1 MIHPPKLKKGDKI
14 GLLSTSNKT
23 TESEI
28 RKAEE
33 IIQGW
38 GLVTVRGKT
47 IGLEHESFA
56 GNDEQRLKDL
66 QQMLDDDE
74 IKCIL
79 QTMGGYGI
87 VRIIDRLD
95 FTQFKYQ
102 PKWIAGYSDT
112 TFLHGFVQ
120 GMLNTTSIQST
131 MPTDLSVQYYK
142 NSWESLRKAL
152 FGEELDY
159 RIKPHPLNRLGKS
172 MGPVTGGNLSI
183 LCNIRATT
191 SDINTNGTI
200 LFIEETSEHMFHL
213 DGYIMALKRANKLTH
228 LKGLLVGAF
237 TDVKEDDPPFGCTV
251 EELIR
256 SRVEEYDFPIC
267 FGFPAGHEGEHN
279 ALILGG
285 IANLEVGSDG
295 ARLRFEKH
303 PIE

>member
-1 MIHPPKLKKGDKI
+1 MINPPVLKKGDKI
-14 GLLSTSNKT
+14 ALISTGNAAS
-23 TESEI
+23 EDEI

-47 IGLEHESFA
+47 IGLKDGSFA

-66 QQMLDDDE
+66 QKMLDDEE

-87 VRIIDRLD
+87 VRIIDQLD
-95 FTQFKYQ
+95 FTKFKYN

-112 TFLHGFVQ
+112 TFLHGYVQ

-131 MPTDLSVQYYK
+131 MPVDLSGKYYK
-142 NSWESLRKAL
+142 NSWETLRKAL

-159 RIKPHPLNRLGKS
+159 YINPHPLNRFGKS
-172 MGPVTGGNLSI
+172 KSPVTGGNLSI
-183 LCNIRATT
+183 LCNIRSTT

-200 LFIEETSEHMFHL
+200 LFIEETSEHMFHI
-213 DGYIMALKRANKLTH
+213 DGFIMALKRANKLAH
-228 LKGLLVGAF
+228 LKGLLVGTF
-237 TDVKEDDPPFGCTV
+237 SDMQEDDPPFGCTV
-251 EELIR
+251 EELIK

-267 FGFPAGHEGEHN
+267 FGFPAGHEGEHK

-285 IANLEVGSDG
+285 IASLEVTKEG
-295 ARLRFEKH
+295 ARLKFDR
-303 PIE
+303 